1 MIDSELKQ
9 VVAFDI
15 AQAFVA
21 ENGHLEQRPKKRFYN
36 MIMVELL
43 QNDLE
48 DLESM
53 RDNLDYTLNKGVLS
67 KRYAALANEV
77 QA

>member
-1 MIDSELKQ
+1 MIKELKEI
-9 VVAFDI
+9 VAFDI

-21 ENGHLEQRPKKRFYN
+21 ENGHLEPKPKKRFYN
-36 MIMVELL
+36 MIMIELL
-43 QNDLE
+43 ANDLE

-53 RDNLDYTLNKGVLS
+53 RDNLEYTITEGALS
-67 KRYAALANEV
+67 TRYAALANEV